1 MEFRS
6 CPSCKASVLEDD
18 VEDCPFCGASMS
30 GKPSAAPAKPTAK
43 PAARPAPRPSATGTS
58 RPAASGTPA
67 PPAQR
72 SAPPSKSSATSGPVR
87 ARAEAEE
94 EHASDTSDPFE
105 IDPLAHKQAT
115 AVAIKPGKGRTI
127 EVKCPMCETIGY
139 IGPAQAGKDVKCCNP
154 SCKLPIFKAPKLP
167 PVVKAEPEKPK
178 GMSTATISVIA
189 VFGIAAVAGA
199 LWWFLLRTDP
209 KPKPTAT
216 STPTTPVES
225 TPDKRSDPNVAV
237 TPQKHVVSTVEE
249 IGKLSLQEILAVT
262 IRSEFRSKPYGRQL
276 AAQALL
282 TTGDLTGAEEQI
294 SKVGNG
300 GQQYAIEPLAL
311 LAQKK
316 LDAGDKAGAEAAL
329 QEAEKNAAR
338 HPDILRS
345 HLDAVVVLAATL
357 VRLDRTPD
365 AAQLLAKFDK
375 YDVDVRATLSE
386 IWRASIDQGT
396 FAFARERSL
405 SHLELCGKPLWVA
418 ATIDLC
424 HQQQWDQALA
434 WSRSAPDVVTR
445 DASLAACAGM
455 MTSRLAAN
463 SDAAIASKLKAAIEA
478 ADLTA
483 KVRMQVAAL
492 EVRWMLKEQSVTAA
506 QITEIEQLL
515 STVKVPPPAPA
526 PSMRAIYD
534 SKGTPHGGLPDP
546 GPGTS
551 LALAFA
557 DIANMKMKLGDTAG
571 GWANQMQA
579 MDVLRSVSPSP
590 ALMRSMFE
598 KSTKGTEIAQQL
610 GQELGLGN
618 DENKKR
624 RALSQYRAQCEEILN
639 IANAR
644 FAIQQTLLRRSIS
657 FGLLADVWKF
667 IQDFDHVEESR
678 REPYRSDVGL
688 VVEFYYSALAMGKQE
703 VLQQKW
709 GEFTPREQQAIRS
722 SENTYGALANS
733 TLLTSSGKF
742 SKAAD
747 VLKPLYAKTLMDR
760 NLVDRHILTLASQL
774 AEKSV
779 ADCYTFV
786 QRLFEPTIRED
797 AMHLLAGW
805 AIRNGKGPELWK
817 LIEADRDLPSTDRAT
832 TYLGFLEGIR
842 AMNVK

>member
-1 MEFRS
+1 
-6 CPSCKASVLEDD
+6 
-18 VEDCPFCGASMS
+18 MS
-30 GKPSAAPAKPTAK
+30 GKPSAAPPK
-43 PAARPAPRPSATGTS
+43 PAARPVPRASATGST
-58 RPAASGTPA
+58 RPAAPSA
-67 PPAQR
+67 PTAAQR
-72 SAPPSKSSATSGPVR
+72 PAPPSKSAATPGPAR

-94 EHASDTSDPFE
+94 EHASDSSDPFE
-105 IDPLAHKQAT
+105 VDPLAHKQAT

-127 EVKCPMCETIGY
+127 EVKCPMCETVGY
-139 IGPAQAGKDVKCCNP
+139 IGQAQAGKDVKCCNP
-154 SCKLPIFKAPKLP
+154 SCKLPIFKAPKLA
-167 PVVKAEPEKPK
+167 PVTKAEPEKPK
-178 GMSTATISVIA
+178 GMSVATVSAIA
-189 VFGIAAVAGA
+189 VVGIAAVGGA

-209 KPKPTAT
+209 KPKPAANY
-216 STPTTPVES
+216 TPSAPVEN
-225 TPDKRSDPNVAV
+225 TPDPRTSANVVV
-237 TPQKHVVSTVEE
+237 TPEKHVVSTIEE
-249 IGKLSLQEILAVT
+249 IGKLSQQGILEVT
-262 IRSEFRSKPYGRQL
+262 VRSEFRSKPFGRQL
-276 AAQALL
+276 AAEALL
-282 TTGDLTGAEEQI
+282 TTGDLAGAQEQI

-300 GQQYAIEPLAL
+300 GQQYVIEPLAL

-365 AAQLLAKFDK
+365 AVQLLSRFDK
-375 YDVDVRATLSE
+375 HDVDVRAALSE

-424 HQQQWDQALA
+424 HQQQWEKAFA
-434 WSRSAPDVVTR
+434 WSRSAPDAVTR

-455 MTSRLAAN
+455 MTSRLAAK
-463 SDAAIASKLKAAIEA
+463 SDAALASQLKTAIDA

-483 KVRMQVAAL
+483 KVRMQVAAA
-492 EVRWMLKEQSVTAA
+492 EVRLMLKDQSVTAA
-506 QITEIEQLL
+506 QVSEIEQLL
-515 STVKVPPPAPA
+515 STVKIPAPAPA
-526 PSMRAIYD
+526 PSMRAIHD

-557 DIANMKMKLGDTAG
+557 DIANLKMKLGDTAG

-579 MDVLRSVSPSP
+579 MDVLRSVSPGP
-590 ALMRSMFE
+590 ALMRAKFE
-598 KSTKGTEIAQQL
+598 RSTKGTEIAQQL
-610 GQELGLGN
+610 GQELNLGN

-644 FAIQQTLLRRSIS
+644 FAIQQALLRRSIS
-657 FGLLADVWKF
+657 FGLLADVWTF

-678 REPYRSDVGL
+678 REPYRADVGL
-688 VVEFYYSALAMGKQE
+688 VVEFYYTALAMGKQE
-703 VLQQKW
+703 ILQQKW
-709 GEFTPREQQAIRS
+709 EEFTPQEQQAIRAA
-722 SENTYGALANS
+722 ENTYGALAKS
-733 TLLTSSGKF
+733 TLLTSTGNF
-742 SKAAD
+742 QQAAD

-779 ADCYTFV
+779 SDCYTFV

-805 AIRNGKGPELWK
+805 AIRHEKGPELWK

-842 AMNVK
+842 AMDVK

>member
-30 GKPSAAPAKPTAK
+30 GKPSAAPPK
-43 PAARPAPRPSATGTS
+43 PAARPAPRPSAAGTS
-58 RPAASGTPA
+58 RPAATGAPA
-67 PPAQR
+67 PAQR
-72 SAPPSKSSATSGPVR
+72 PASPSRSATSPGPVR
-87 ARAEAEE
+87 ARVDAEE

-105 IDPLAHKQAT
+105 VDPLAHKQAT
-115 AVAIKPGKGRTI
+115 AVAIKPGKGRTV

-139 IGPAQAGKDVKCCNP
+139 ISQAQAGKDVKCCNP

-178 GMSTATISVIA
+178 GMSVATISAIA
-189 VFGIAAVAGA
+189 VVGIAVVAGA
-199 LWWFLLRTDP
+199 LWWFVLRTDP
-209 KPKPTAT
+209 RPKPTET
-216 STPTTPVES
+216 STPTTPVENSPDLGS
-225 TPDKRSDPNVAV
+225 TANVV
-237 TPQKHVVSTVEE
+237 VIPQKHVVSTIEE
-249 IGKLSLQEILAVT
+249 ISQRSLQEILEVT
-262 IRSEFRSKPYGRQL
+262 IRSEFRSKPFGRQL

-282 TTGDLTGAEEQI
+282 TAGDLAGAQEQI
-294 SKVGNG
+294 SKVGTG

-316 LDAGDKAGAEAAL
+316 LDVGDKAGAEALL
-329 QEAEKNAAR
+329 QEAEKNADR

-365 AAQLLAKFDK
+365 AVELLNKFEK
-375 YDVDVRATLSE
+375 HDVDVRAALSE

-405 SHLELCGKPLWVA
+405 SHLELCGQPLWVA

-424 HQQQWDQALA
+424 HQRQWEKALA
-434 WSRSAPDVVTR
+434 WSRVAPEAVTR

-455 MTSRLAAN
+455 MTSRLVTK
-463 SDAAIASKLKAAIEA
+463 SDAALASQLKAAIDA

-483 KVRMQVAAL
+483 QVRMQVAAA
-492 EVRWMLKEQSVTAA
+492 EVRFMLKDKSVTAA
-506 QITEIEQLL
+506 QVAEIELL
-515 STVKVPPPAPA
+515 LGQVKIPAPTPA
-526 PSMRAIYD
+526 PSMRAIHD

-557 DIANMKMKLGDTAG
+557 DIANLKMKLGDTAG

-579 MDVLRSVSPSP
+579 MEVLRSVSPSP
-590 ALMRSMFE
+590 ALMRAMFE
-598 KSTKGTEIAQQL
+598 RSTKGTEIAQQL
-610 GQELGLGN
+610 GQELGLGS

-624 RALSQYRAQCEEILN
+624 RALSQYRAQCEEVLK

-644 FAIQQTLLRRSIS
+644 FAIQQALLRRSIS
-657 FGLLADVWKF
+657 FGLLADVWTF

-709 GEFTPREQQAIRS
+709 GEFTPREQQAIRAA
-722 SENTYGALANS
+722 ENTYGALAKS
-733 TLLTSSGKF
+733 TLETASGNF
-742 SKAAD
+742 QNAAD
-747 VLKPLYAKTLMDR
+747 VLKPLYVKTLMDR
-760 NLVDRHILTLASQL
+760 NLVDRHILTLANQL

-779 ADCYTFV
+779 TDCYTFV

-805 AIRNGKGPELWK
+805 AIRNEKGPELWK

-842 AMNVK
+842 AMNAK